1 MTDDLEQLQR
11 WETSGGHWRVLG
23 DDGTSLTVSMVTCDG
38 GEEMARLVSTDPAL
52 REYVGG
58 RQTDEESGHPD

>member
-23 DDGTSLTVSMVTCDG
+23 DDGTTVTVSMVTCDG
-38 GEEMARLVSTDPAL
+38 GEEMARLVSTEAAL
-52 REYVGG
+52 REHVGLRDSSDDG
-58 RQTDEESGHPD
+58 P

>member
-23 DDGTSLTVSMVTCDG
+23 DDGTTLTISMVTCDG
-38 GEEMARLVSTDPAL
+38 GEEMAQLVSAEATL

-58 RQTDEESGHPD
+58 RSSSEVGP